1 MNKKLT
7 TIITL
12 TLSLIMIITGISP
25 VTTAFAEDNYK
36 HEDIHDFIQEGQSI
50 ISQET
55 ITDFAGNT
63 FKLYELSPSG
73 YAIYS
78 FNENASIFI
87 EGSYATN
94 SPYYGESG
102 TKYYCGIGEYFI
114 EPVTRSAN
122 ANVRHLRTDESIS
135 KTNLTGAA
143 FSIDAEH
150 YIKESS
156 VQTRASFP
164 SSPDPNKTVQGGY
177 GFTLIKEYLSLALLT
192 EFPNNTN
199 GTCGIVAICIL
210 LGFYDKLIDD
220 DIITQSSFVVVD
232 SNGKTIGTTQIFH
245 DYLLLVYPHLLTGI
259 TFGNGY
265 PMGAYEISDTISD
278 YIINDCTTAVG
289 SRIYQKVGPGYNSA
303 PEIKKII
310 NGGNPVI
317 LTMLTY
323 TYTDGG
329 AEKTNNFHDVVV
341 YGYDSNNRYYAH
353 MGWKDTYDENNPNS
367 YDPYKFASI
376 IISNV
381 NVYNYFA
388 LNHSWA

>member
-36 HEDIHDFIQEGQSI
+36 HEDIHDFIQEGQSV

-87 EGSYATN
+87 EGSYVTN

-122 ANVRHLRTDESIS
+122 ANVRHLRTDKSIP
-135 KTNLTGAA
+135 KTSLTGAA
-143 FSIDAEH
+143 FTVDAEH

-156 VQTRASFP
+156 VQTRASNP
-164 SSPDPNKTVQGGY
+164 STPDPNKTATTSD
-177 GFTLIKEYLSLALLT
+177 GFTKIKNYNYLETLT
-192 EFPNNTN
+192 VFPTNEF
-199 GTCGIVAICIL
+199 GTCGLVAACIIL
-210 LGFYDKLIDD
+210 AYYDRFVDD
-220 DIITQSSFVVVD
+220 DIITNSRYVTLD
-232 SNGKTIGTTQIFH
+232 SNGKTLGATQSLH
-245 DYLLLVYPHLLTGI
+245 DYLFLECLHTILGI
-259 TFGNGY
+259 TVKDNY
-265 PMGAYEISDTISD
+265 PMGAWEIRQTMLD
-278 YIINDCTTAVG
+278 YINNNCSSSVQ
-289 SRIYQKVGPGYNSA
+289 SRIAHYSPAINIVEGS
-303 PEIKKII
+303 KKYI

-317 LTMLTY
+317 LTLVSYQY
-323 TYTDGG
+323 TTRSSDNSY
-329 AEKTNNFHDVVV
+329 FHNVVAF
-341 YGYDSNNRYYAH
+341 GYDSNNRFCVH
-353 MGWKDTYDENNPNS
+353 SGWTTTPQ
-367 YDPYKFASI
+367 I
-376 IISNV
+376 IISE
-381 NVYNYFA
+381 YS
-388 LNHSWA
+388 LNSYYVLSHDWA

>member
-25 VTTAFAEDNYK
+25 ATTAFAEDNYK
-36 HEDIHDFIQEGQSI
+36 HEDIHDFIQEGQSV

-122 ANVRHLRTDESIS
+122 ANVRHLRTDESIP

-143 FSIDAEH
+143 FTVDAEH

-156 VQTRASFP
+156 VQTRASNP
-164 SSPDPNKTVQGGY
+164 STPDPNKTTTY
-177 GFTLIKEYLSLALLT
+177 NGFAVINDYTFFST
-192 EFPNNTN
+192 MTNFPQNKG
-199 GTCGIVAICIL
+199 GTCGLVAICML
-210 LGFYDKLIDD
+210 LSYYDRFVDD
-220 DIITQSSFVVVD
+220 GIIVDPDYVVLD
-232 SNGKTIGTTQIFH
+232 SNGKTIGTTDRFH
-245 DYLLLVYPHLLTGI
+245 SYLFNNCLHTSAELDLSFL
-259 TFGNGY
+259 GY
-265 PMGAYEISDTISD
+265 PMGCGEIKLTITDYFNKSDLKT
-278 YIINDCTTAVG
+278 VG
-289 SRIYQKVGPGYNSA
+289 SRVTHVCSYITPKDKSKTY
-303 PEIKKII
+303 I
-310 NGGNPVI
+310 NGGAPVI
-317 LTMLTY
+317 LTLLSY
-323 TYTDGG
+323 
-329 AEKTNNFHDVVV
+329 K
-341 YGYDSNNRYYAH
+341 RYL
-353 MGWKDTYDENNPNS
+353 P
-367 YDPYKFASI
+367 PPIQAS
-376 IISNV
+376 
-381 NVYNYFA
+381 
-388 LNHSWA
+388 